1 MTLSVLYEDEFLI
14 AINKENG
21 ISVIPGRGDTS
32 SPPLVQI
39 VEKFVSRKLYVVHRL
54 DKETS
59 GVILFAKDAA
69 THRLLNAQ
77 FEKREI
83 QKQYLAFVLGIPQSG
98 GVIDSP
104 IFEFGSGRMGID
116 KRGKPAKT
124 EFKVIDSFSNTC
136 LLNVFPA
143 TGRRHQIRV
152 HLYSQGFPIL
162 GDRIYGNP
170 RPIGGFS
177 RLMLHAQQITFTHPD
192 KQLRTIDASVNDEW
206 KGVLSQ
212 ISSVKC

>member
-1 MTLSVLYEDEFLI
+1 MVLSVLYEDNFLI

-39 VEKFVSRKLYVVHRL
+39 VEKLVSKKMYVVHRL

-59 GVILFAKDAA
+59 GVVLFAKDAA

-83 QKQYLAFVLGIPQSG
+83 QKQYLAVVLGIPESE
-98 GVIDSP
+98 GVIESP

-124 EFKVIDSFSNTC
+124 EFKMIESFSNTC
-136 LLNVFPA
+136 LLNVFPV

-162 GDRIYGNP
+162 GDSIYGNP

-177 RLMLHAQQITFTHPD
+177 RLMLHAQQITFTHSD
-192 KQLRTIDASVNDEW
+192 GQLRTINAPVNDGW
-206 KGVLSQ
+206 KEVLFK
-212 ISSVKC
+212 ISSAKC

>member
-1 MTLSVLYEDEFLI
+1 MTLSVLYEDNYLI
-14 AINKENG
+14 VINKETG
-21 ISVIPGRGDTS
+21 ISVIPGRGDIS

-39 VEKFVSRKLYVVHRL
+39 VEMLVSSKIYVVHRL

-83 QKQYLAFVLGIPQSG
+83 KKQYLAVVLGIPESG
-98 GVIDSP
+98 EIIDSP
-104 IFEFGSGRMGID
+104 IFEFGSGRMGVD
-116 KRGKPAKT
+116 KRGKSAQT
-124 EFKVIDSFSNTC
+124 EFEVTTSFSSAS
-136 LLNVFPA
+136 LLSVFPA

-152 HLYSQGFPIL
+152 HLYSRGFPIL
-162 GDRIYGNP
+162 GDSTYGNP
-170 RPIGGFS
+170 RPVGGFS

-192 KQLRTIDASVNDEW
+192 GQLRNISAPVNDEW
-206 KGVLSQ
+206 KEVLLQLSR
-212 ISSVKC
+212 